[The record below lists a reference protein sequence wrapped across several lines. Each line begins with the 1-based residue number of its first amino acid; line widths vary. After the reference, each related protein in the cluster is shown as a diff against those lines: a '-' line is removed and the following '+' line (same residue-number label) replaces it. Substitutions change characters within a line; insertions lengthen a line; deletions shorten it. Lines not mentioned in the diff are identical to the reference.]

1 MIIKEAEFIKSATK
15 PGEYTD
21 PLYPELAFAGRS
33 NVGKSSLINTLLNR
47 KKLVKTSSKPGCTQL
62 INFFTLNNEI
72 SIVDLPG
79 YGYAKVSKKI
89 RAQWGPMVERYLS
102 VRETLMAMV
111 LLVDIRRDPGKEE
124 LGLVDWFEAHR
135 VPYIIVVTKAD
146 KLSKTKQQVRLK
158 AIAESLGM
166 EKETLIP
173 FSSKTRLGRDRV
185 WKELEAFLN
194 P

>member
-15 PGEYTD
+15 PTEYTD

-33 NVGKSSLINTLLNR
+33 NVGKSSLINTLLKR

-62 INFFTLNNEI
+62 INFFVLNNEV

-89 RAQWGPMVERYLS
+89 RAQWGPMVEKYLS
-102 VRETLMAMV
+102 IRETLMGMV

-124 LGLVDWFEAHR
+124 LGLMDWFEAHR

-146 KLSKTKQQVRLK
+146 KLSKTKQQVRIK
-158 AIAESLGM
+158 AIAESFEI
-166 EKETLIP
+166 EKDALIL

-185 WKELEAFLN
+185 WKELDEFLA
-194 P
+194 

>member
-1 MIIKEAEFIKSATK
+1 MIIKESEFIKSATK
-15 PGEYTD
+15 PAEYTD
-21 PLYPELAFAGRS
+21 PMFQEIAFAGRS
-33 NVGKSSLINTLLNR
+33 NVGKSSLINTLVNR

-89 RAQWGPMVERYLS
+89 RAQWGPMVERYLT

-111 LLVDIRRDPGKEE
+111 LLIDMRRDPQKEE
-124 LGLVDWFEAHR
+124 FGLVDWFEAHK
-135 VPYIIVVTKAD
+135 VPYIIVLTKAD
-146 KLSKTKQQVRLK
+146 KLSKTKQQVRIK

-185 WKELEAFLN
+185 WKELDSLLN

>member
-15 PGEYTD
+15 PTEYTE

-33 NVGKSSLINTLLNR
+33 NVGKSSLINSLLNR
-47 KKLVKTSSKPGCTQL
+47 KQLVKTSSKPGCTQL
-62 INFFTLNNEI
+62 INFFILNNEV

-111 LLVDIRRDPGKEE
+111 LLVDIRRYPGKEE
-124 LGLVDWFEAHR
+124 FGLVDWFEAHR
-135 VPYIIVVTKAD
+135 VPYIIVLTKAD
-146 KLSKTKQQVRLK
+146 KLSKTKQQVRIK
-158 AIAESLGM
+158 AIAESFGM
-166 EKETLIP
+166 EKDALIP

-185 WKELEAFLN
+185 WKELEDFLT

>member
-15 PGEYTD
+15 PTEYTE

-33 NVGKSSLINTLLNR
+33 NVGKSSLINTLLKR

-62 INFFTLNNEI
+62 INFFVLNNEV

-102 VRETLMAMV
+102 IRETLMGMV

-146 KLSKTKQQVRLK
+146 KLSKTKQQVRIK
-158 AIAESLGM
+158 AIAESFEI
-166 EKETLIP
+166 EKDALIP

-185 WKELEAFLN
+185 WKELDEFLA
-194 P
+194 

>member
-1 MIIKEAEFIKSATK
+1 MIIKEATFIKSATK
-15 PGEYTD
+15 PAEYTE

-33 NVGKSSLINTLLNR
+33 NVGKSSLINTLVNR

-62 INFFTLNNEI
+62 INFFMLNNEL

-79 YGYAKVSKKI
+79 YGYAKVSKKV
-89 RAQWGPMVERYLS
+89 RDQWGPMVERYLS
-102 VRETLMAMV
+102 VRETLRAMV
-111 LLVDIRRDPGKEE
+111 LLIDMRRDPGKEE
-124 LGLVDWFEAHR
+124 FGLVDWFEAHR
-135 VPYIIVVTKAD
+135 VPYIIVLTKAD
-146 KLSKTKQQVRLK
+146 KLSKTKQQARIK

-166 EKETLIP
+166 EKDALIP

-185 WKELEAFLN
+185 WKELNALLT